1 MIPRFRPTLVG
12 INPFDLQ
19 IPLFRAPAACWCA
32 RMIVEST
39 LTSHTISPAA
49 SARVCNPVRI
59 ALQTPARCQRRNNP
73 YTVCHG
79 P

>member
-1 MIPRFRPTLVG
+1 VILRFRPALLGVSR
-12 INPFDLQ
+12 FDLR
-19 IPLFRAPAACWCA
+19 IPFFRAPAACWCA

-39 LTSHTISPAA
+39 LTSHTITPAA
-49 SARVCNPVRI
+49 SARVCKPVRI
-59 ALQTPARCQRRNNP
+59 TAQTPARCQRRNNP